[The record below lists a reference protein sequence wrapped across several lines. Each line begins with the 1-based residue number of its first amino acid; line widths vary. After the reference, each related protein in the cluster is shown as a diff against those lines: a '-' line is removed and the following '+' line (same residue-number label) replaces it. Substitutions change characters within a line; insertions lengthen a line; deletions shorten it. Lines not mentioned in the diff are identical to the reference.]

1 MITVSRSIHYGA
13 SKSTQHASVHH
24 RSAIQRGS
32 CGQFLGEASVHLMG
46 VVSMVLAFILGLLD
60 SPHASAV
67 IFIMVKIDQRN
78 KLIFL

>member
-1 MITVSRSIHYGA
+1 
-13 SKSTQHASVHH
+13 
-24 RSAIQRGS
+24 
-32 CGQFLGEASVHLMG
+32 MG

-67 IFIMVKIDQRN
+67 IFIMVKIDRRN